1 MNRICDKVALV
12 MIGVGVLLA
21 CSSARAAPP
30 AEAAICSSCH
40 GANGMGNAGAG
51 FPALAGLPASYLAA
65 QMMGF
70 QKGTRV
76 NPMMSG
82 VVANL
87 TIAQI
92 NSIVAYYAA
101 LPLPQTPEPTP
112 LPAGSGAVLAIDGD
126 WNHSTAG
133 IPACDS
139 CHGPYGLGVG
149 QRGAAAC
156 WATQHLYRGP
166 AWGLAEGRPQGRSAG
181 PDETCR
187 RQADCRT
194 NQCGCELLR
203 GAFAEPAGLA
213 ETRRHGVGQMSYFSR
228 AVVPLFAALSAFVAP
243 ASVALAQET
252 APKLI
257 PFTPPP
263 DSAMP
268 RGPLGDAVRLGQN
281 VFRYTTTYA
290 GGVIGAKLNCTNC
303 HLGGGSIAN
312 SGPLWAAY
320 PAYPEYRGKN
330 KRVNDY
336 VMRLQDCFRF
346 SENGK
351 VVPADASWRSSTTSR
366 GNA

>member
-1 MNRICDKVALV
+1 VNRICDKVALV

-149 QRGAAAC
+149 SAVPRLAGQPSTYIVAQLGA
-156 WATQHLYRGP
+156 WQKD
-166 AWGLAEGRPQGRSAG
+166 GRKGDPQGLMKRV
-181 PDETCR
+181 
-187 RQADCRT
+187 ADKLT
-194 NQCGCELLR
+194 
-203 GAFAEPAGLA
+203 
-213 ETRRHGVGQMSYFSR
+213 
-228 AVVPLFAALSAFVAP
+228 AVQINAVANYYAALSPNPP
-243 ASVALAQET
+243 AL
-252 APKLI
+252 PK
-257 PFTPPP
+257 PGGTE
-263 DSAMP
+263 
-268 RGPLGDAVRLGQN
+268 LG
-281 VFRYTTTYA
+281 
-290 GGVIGAKLNCTNC
+290 K
-303 HLGGGSIAN
+303 
-312 SGPLWAAY
+312 
-320 PAYPEYRGKN
+320 
-330 KRVNDY
+330 
-336 VMRLQDCFRF
+336 
-346 SENGK
+346 
-351 VVPADASWRSSTTSR
+351 
-366 GNA
+366 